1 MVENDRIKILI
12 SNLPYVLNYLW
23 DRNKTKMVLKELI
36 SSNKTSFFLY
46 KKIKN
51 KYVLIES
58 SNVEKNFLPEEI
70 NYRDIPFKESYY
82 HSSLII
88 DELENA
94 IIFPFFSYD
103 KAIGF
108 IGTLSKSLC
117 EDEILYFYVISLL
130 IELIEF
136 QEKVEELV
144 TKDDLTELSNSKYF
158 LVSLR
163 KFLSDKNNYPVT
175 VIIMDLDNFK
185 EINDIHGHFVGG
197 KVLQKVGEFLKN
209 FFLLTDY
216 SYAVISRYGG
226 DEFAFLFPKTTLEE
240 GVIIANT
247 IRKELEEHSI
257 KIKENLNFNIKASFG
272 VSSFPKST
280 DKPEKLLVI
289 ADKALFEAK
298 KKGKNYVYSI
308 PSVEKT

>member
-12 SNLPYVLNYLW
+12 SNFPYILNYLW
-23 DRNKTKMVLKELI
+23 DRNKTKLVLKELI
-36 SSNKTSFFLY
+36 SSNKTPLFIY

-58 SNVEKNFLPEEI
+58 HNIEKNLLPEEI
-70 NYRDIPFKESYY
+70 NYKDIPFKEFYY
-82 HSSLII
+82 FSSLVL

-94 IIFPFFSYD
+94 IIFPFFSFD

-108 IGTLSKSLC
+108 VGTLNRPLS

-130 IELIEF
+130 IELIEL
-136 QEKVEELV
+136 QVKVEELV

-163 KFLSDKNNYPVT
+163 KTLSDKNNHPVT

-185 EINDIHGHFVGG
+185 DINDIHGHFVGG
-197 KVLQKVGEFLKN
+197 KVLQKVGEFLRN

-226 DEFAFLFPKTTLEE
+226 DEFAFLFPKTSLEE

-247 IRKELEEHSI
+247 IRKELEEHII
-257 KIKENLNFNIKASFG
+257 KIRDNLNFKIKASFG

-280 DKPEKLLVI
+280 DKPEKLLVL

-298 KKGKNYVYSI
+298 KMGKNNVYSI
-308 PSVEKT
+308 PPVEKI